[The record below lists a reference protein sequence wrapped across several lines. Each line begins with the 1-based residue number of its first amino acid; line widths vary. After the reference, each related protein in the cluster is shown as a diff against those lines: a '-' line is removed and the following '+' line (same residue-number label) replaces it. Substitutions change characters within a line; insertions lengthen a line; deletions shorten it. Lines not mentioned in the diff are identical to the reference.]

1 MRPIQ
6 FHCLYVDL
14 TNDISLELDVF
25 PRNISFH
32 FTNVSSL
39 ELAYGLIEQ
48 EYFEVIIFN
57 GDNISEEEVKVISS
71 IPRDTSVIVIANDYE
86 TIFDPHDLDNV
97 ILFTLKPIN
106 SEKLQSL
113 LIRVLSKYVLPKVQH
128 LNHFDFFPTGAEM
141 TKISFNDIFYIE
153 ATGSSCNVFL
163 LNQVILVKESIT
175 LLEERLPS
183 KNFVRLHRSFII
195 NAQKILR
202 VSAKEIELNNAKK
215 LPIGR
220 SYRNKIGYISY
231 LIDHLLV

>member
-71 IPRDTSVIVIANDYE
+71 IPRDTSIIVIANDYE

-106 SEKLQSL
+106 PEKL
-113 LIRVLSKYVLPKVQH
+113 
-128 LNHFDFFPTGAEM
+128 
-141 TKISFNDIFYIE
+141 TKFTY
-153 ATGSSCNVFL
+153 
-163 LNQVILVKESIT
+163 
-175 LLEERLPS
+175 
-183 KNFVRLHRSFII
+183 
-195 NAQKILR
+195 
-202 VSAKEIELNNAKK
+202 
-215 LPIGR
+215 
-220 SYRNKIGYISY
+220 
-231 LIDHLLV
+231 